1 MRIVLAVDGSPVS
14 ARAARHV
21 VKLAAGMAEPPKL
34 TVVTVDAPMMP
45 GVERKLG
52 KAAVQ
57 RYHDENAEYAFREAC
72 EILDKAGI
80 AYDARAVIGDVGPS
94 LIKAASPGRCD
105 LLVMGSRG
113 RGAMKSAVLGSVA
126 LKVLTGSKVPVTLV
140 R

>member
-1 MRIVLAVDGSPVS
+1 MRIILAVDGSPVS

-21 VKLAAGMAEPPKL
+21 VKLAVSLAAPPKL
-34 TVVTVDAPMMP
+34 TVLTVDAPMMP

-57 RYHDENAEYAFREAC
+57 RYHDENVEYAFGDAC
-72 EILDKAGI
+72 AILDKAGI
-80 AYDARAVIGDVGPS
+80 AYDSRAVIGEVAPS

-126 LKVLTGSKVPVTLV
+126 LKVLAGSKVPVTLV